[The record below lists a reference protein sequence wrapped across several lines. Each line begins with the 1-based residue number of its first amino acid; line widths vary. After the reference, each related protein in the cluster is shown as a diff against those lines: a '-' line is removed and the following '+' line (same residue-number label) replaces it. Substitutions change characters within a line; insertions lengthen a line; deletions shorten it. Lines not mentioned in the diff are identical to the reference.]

1 MRRSVVDARATPH
14 QAPCLEVLPRGRNA
28 APRRVVWAAQRA
40 RMLSAMAEVVAER
53 GYARVAVADVI
64 ERAGVSRK
72 TFYEQF
78 TNKEACFL
86 TAYDAGVDTLV
97 EAIDEA
103 VADAA
108 PDWLE
113 AIRAGAEVYLE
124 MLAASPAFART
135 FHIEVLAAGDEALA
149 RRGAVQERFA
159 AQLEAV
165 HGTLRAD
172 IPDIREVP
180 RHTFR
185 AAVGA
190 VTELVTAQL
199 LEHGAEALPDL
210 APAIVDVELALLI
223 GREVA
228 ERLRPDHDRPRAG
241 RPDWLS

>member
-1 MRRSVVDARATPH
+1 MAVRH
-14 QAPCLEVLPRGRNA
+14 QPPYLEVLPRGRNA
-28 APRRVVWAAQRA
+28 APRRVVWEAQRA
-40 RMLSAMAEVVAER
+40 RMLSAMAEAVADK

-78 TNKEACFL
+78 ANKEACFL
-86 TAYDAGVDTLV
+86 AAYDAGVDALV
-97 EAIDEA
+97 AAIDEA
-103 VADAA
+103 VAAAA
-108 PDWLE
+108 PDWLQ
-113 AIRAGAEVYLE
+113 AIRAGAEVYLRT
-124 MLAASPAFART
+124 LAANPAFART
-135 FHIEVLAAGDEALA
+135 FHIEVLGAGDEALA

-210 APAIVDVELALLI
+210 TPAIVDVELALLI
-223 GREVA
+223 GRETA
-228 ERLRPDHDRPRAG
+228 EQIRSGHAQSRPVRA
-241 RPDWLS
+241 P